1 MMKAIGKQ
9 SSVRASHLRP
19 TNMASND
26 AILSRSEC
34 SLKSPEAQRRVH
46 EDHQDDVHDQDRS
59 VLSLCPDSSSHT
71 PQGQRLLEAP
81 VARVSTVSSCCLCG
95 TGLATQKAMNA
106 RRGRKVLRMQRQ
118 R

>member
-1 MMKAIGKQ
+1 MMKASGKQ

-46 EDHQDDVHDQDRS
+46 EDHQDDVHDQDRG
-59 VLSLCPDSSSHT
+59 VLSLCSDSSSHT
-71 PQGQRLLEAP
+71 PQGQRL
-81 VARVSTVSSCCLCG
+81 VARVSTVSSCCLSG